1 MRVTMARDELLTALH
16 RVQGIVEKRN
26 TMPSLANVLLEA
38 RPEGLEIVAT
48 DLELGMRGL
57 YKATV
62 EEPGSVTFSARK
74 LYEIL
79 KEIKDSE
86 IVMTVTDNCLVTIQA
101 GRGQFNVVGLTS
113 KDFPPLPSIER
124 EDLIPLPGMGLL
136 QLIRKTLFAVGDNDT
151 RYVLNGLLIIV
162 TTSGGEPLIRLVGT
176 DGHRLAMADQ
186 KLVPAEA
193 GSQGS
198 GSPIKALDQEV
209 KVIVPKKAAAEIRRL
224 LEEGGDEPMI
234 GFTKNMLIF
243 RKSGLVLTSRLM
255 EGNYPNYQQVIPRV
269 SNKGITVNRDELEG
283 ALRRVSVLSQDKTS
297 AVKLTFSKKAITLFS
312 SHPDMGEAKED
323 ILASFHGEEFSA
335 GFNARYLL
343 EVLGVIESE
352 MVVLNMEAPLS
363 PCLIRELDSPLFQT
377 VVMPVKV

>member
-1 MRVTMARDELLTALH
+1 MRVTLERDELLTALH

-38 RPEGLEIVAT
+38 KKEGLDISAT

-79 KEIKDSE
+79 KEIKDAE
-86 IVMTVTDNCLVTIQA
+86 IVMTMTDDCLVTIKA
-101 GRGQFNVVGLTS
+101 GRGEFKVVGLPS
-113 KDFPPLPSIER
+113 KDFPPLPAIER
-124 EDLIPLPGMGLL
+124 EGLIPLPGAGLL

-151 RYVLNGLLIIV
+151 RYVLNGLLIVV
-162 TTSGGEPLIRLVGT
+162 TGEGEAPMIRLVGT
-176 DGHRLAMADQ
+176 DGHRLAMAEQ
-186 KLVPAEA
+186 KLETDA
-193 GSQGS
+193 
-198 GSPIKALDQEV
+198 KAPVEQEQ

-255 EGNYPNYQQVIPRV
+255 EGNYPNYQQVVPKAG
-269 SNKGITVNRDELEG
+269 NKKITVNREDLEG
-283 ALRRVSVLSQDKTS
+283 ALRRVSVLSQNKS
-297 AVKLTFSKKAITLFS
+297 YAVKLTFSKKAITLFS
-312 SHPDMGEAKED
+312 SHPDMGEAREE
-323 ILASFHGEEFSA
+323 IAAGFNGEEFSA

-343 EVLGVIESE
+343 DVLGVMESE
-352 MVVLNMEAPLS
+352 TVVMNMEASLS
-363 PCLIRELDSPLFQT
+363 PCLIREKDDPLFQA

>member
-1 MRVTMARDELLTALH
+1 MRVTVERDELLTALH

-38 RPEGLEIVAT
+38 KPEGLDISAT

-62 EEPGSVTFSARK
+62 EEPGSVTFPARK

-79 KEIKDSE
+79 KEIKDPE
-86 IVMTVTDNCLVTIQA
+86 IAITVTDDCLVTIKA
-101 GRGQFNVVGLTS
+101 GLGEFKVVGLPS
-113 KDFPPLPSIER
+113 KDFPPLPAIER
-124 EDLIPLPGMGLL
+124 EGLIPLPGAGLL

-151 RYVLNGLLIIV
+151 RYVLNGLLIVV
-162 TTSGGEPLIRLVGT
+162 TNTDETPIIRLVGT

-186 KLVPAEA
+186 KLEIEKKTPLE
-193 GSQGS
+193 
-198 GSPIKALDQEV
+198 QEE
-209 KVIVPKKAAAEIRRL
+209 KVIVPKKAATEIRRL

-255 EGNYPNYQQVIPRV
+255 EGNYPNYLQVIPKA
-269 SNKGITVNRDELEG
+269 SNKKITVNRDDLEG
-283 ALRRVSVLSQDKTS
+283 ALRRVSVLAQNKSH

-312 SHPDMGEAKED
+312 SHPDTGEAKEE
-323 ILASFHGEEFSA
+323 IPAGFNGEEFSA

-343 EVLGVIESE
+343 DVLGVMESE
-352 MVVLNMEAPLS
+352 TVVLNMEASLS
-363 PCLIRELDSPLFQT
+363 PCLIRELDTPMFQA

>member
-1 MRVTMARDELLTALH
+1 MRLTVERNELLTALH

-38 RPEGLEIVAT
+38 KPEGLDISAT

-62 EEPGSVTFSARK
+62 EDPGSVTFSARK

-79 KEIKDSE
+79 KEINDSE
-86 IVMTVTDNCLVTIQA
+86 IAMTVTDDCLVTIKTD
-101 GRGQFNVVGLTS
+101 RGEFKVVGLPS
-113 KDFPPLPSIER
+113 KDFPPLPAIER
-124 EDLIPLPGMGLL
+124 DGLISLPGVGLL

-151 RYVLNGLLIIV
+151 RYVLNGLLIVV
-162 TTSGGEPLIRLVGT
+162 TNAGETPMIRLVGT
-176 DGHRLAMADQ
+176 DGHRLAMAEQ
-186 KLVPAEA
+186 NLVPAEA
-193 GSQGS
+193 GSQN
-198 GSPIKALDQEV
+198 QEQ

-224 LEEGGDEPMI
+224 LEEGGEEPMI

-255 EGNYPNYQQVIPRV
+255 EGNYPNYQQVIPKA
-269 SNKGITVNRDELEG
+269 SNKKITVNRADLEG
-283 ALRRVSVLSQDKTS
+283 ALRRVSVLSQNKS
-297 AVKLTFSKKAITLFS
+297 YAVKLTFSKKAITLFS
-312 SHPDMGEAKED
+312 SHPDMGEAQEQ
-323 ILASFHGEEFSA
+323 IPAGFNGEEFSA

-343 EVLGVIESE
+343 DVLGVMESE
-352 MVVLNMEAPLS
+352 AVALNMEASLS
-363 PCLIRELDSPLFQT
+363 PCLIRESDNASFQA

>member
-1 MRVTMARDELLTALH
+1 MRVTVEREVLLTALH

-38 RPEGLEIVAT
+38 KKEGLDISAT

-62 EEPGSVTFSARK
+62 EEPGSVTFPARK

-79 KEIKDSE
+79 KEINDQE
-86 IVMTVTDNCLVTIQA
+86 IAMTVTEDCLVTITTA
-101 GRGQFNVVGLTS
+101 RGEFKVVGLPS
-113 KDFPPLPSIER
+113 KDFPPLPAIER
-124 EDLIPLPGMGLL
+124 DGLIPLPGKGVL

-151 RYVLNGLLIIV
+151 RYVLNGLLIVV
-162 TTSGGEPLIRLVGT
+162 TNAGGTPVIRLVGT
-176 DGHRLAMADQ
+176 DGHRLAMAEQ
-186 KLVPAEA
+186 KLEAENKKSA
-193 GSQGS
+193 D
-198 GSPIKALDQEV
+198 AQEE

-224 LEEGGDEPMI
+224 LEEDDDEPMI

-255 EGNYPNYQQVIPRV
+255 EGNYPNYQQVIPKAG
-269 SNKGITVNRDELEG
+269 NKQIAVNRDDLEG
-283 ALRRVSVLSQDKTS
+283 ALRRVSVLSQNKTY

-312 SHPDMGEAKED
+312 SHPDMGEANEE
-323 ILASFHGEEFSA
+323 IPASFNGEEFSA

-343 EVLGVIESE
+343 DVLSVLESE
-352 MVVLNMEAPLS
+352 TVVLNMEASLS
-363 PCLIRELDSPLFQT
+363 PCLIREKDNALFQA

>member
-1 MRVTMARDELLTALH
+1 MRVTMERDELLTALH

-38 RPEGLEIVAT
+38 KPEGLDISAT

-86 IVMTVTDNCLVTIQA
+86 IAMTVTDDCLVTLKTE
-101 GRGQFNVVGLTS
+101 RGEFKVVGLPS
-113 KDFPPLPSIER
+113 KDFPPLPAIER
-124 EDLIPLPGMGLL
+124 EGLIPLPGAGLL

-151 RYVLNGLLIIV
+151 RYVLNGLLIVV
-162 TTSGGEPLIRLVGT
+162 TNAGGTPMIRLVGT
-176 DGHRLAMADQ
+176 DGHRLAMAEQ
-186 KLVPAEA
+186 NLETNA
-193 GSQGS
+193 
-198 GSPIKALDQEV
+198 KASLEQEE

-255 EGNYPNYQQVIPRV
+255 EGNYPNYQQVIPKA
-269 SNKGITVNRDELEG
+269 SNKKITVTRDDLEG
-283 ALRRVSVLSQDKTS
+283 ALRRVSVLSQNKS
-297 AVKLTFSKKAITLFS
+297 YAVKLTFSKKAVTLFS
-312 SHPDMGEAKED
+312 SHPDMGEAQEEIPAD
-323 ILASFHGEEFSA
+323 FNGEEFSA

-343 EVLGVIESE
+343 DVLGVMESE
-352 MVVLNMEAPLS
+352 TAVLNMEAPLS
-363 PCLIRELDSPLFQT
+363 PCLIRETDNPMFQS
-377 VVMPVKV
+377 VVMPVQV

>member
-38 RPEGLEIVAT
+38 KPEGLDILAT

-101 GRGQFNVVGLTS
+101 GRSQFKVVGLPS
-113 KDFPPLPSIER
+113 KDFPPLPAIER
-124 EDLIPLPGMGLL
+124 EGLMPLPGMGLL

-151 RYVLNGLLIIV
+151 RYVLNGLLIVV
-162 TTSGGEPLIRLVGT
+162 TNAGGEPIIRLVGT

-186 KLVPAEA
+186 KLEIEKEK
-193 GSQGS
+193 S
-198 GSPIKALDQEV
+198 LDQEV

-255 EGNYPNYQQVIPRV
+255 EGNYPNYQQVIPKV
-269 SNKGITVNRDELEG
+269 SNKKITVNRDDLEG
-283 ALRRVSVLSQDKTS
+283 ALRRVSVLSQNKTS
-297 AVKLTFSKKAITLFS
+297 AVKLTFSKKTITLFS

-323 ILASFHGEEFSA
+323 IPASFNGEEFSA

-352 MVVLNMEAPLS
+352 TVVLNMEAPLS
-363 PCLIRELDSPLFQT
+363 PCLIRELDNPLFQT

>member
-1 MRVTMARDELLTALH
+1 MRVTVERDELLTALH

-38 RPEGLEIVAT
+38 KPEGLDISAT

-62 EEPGSVTFSARK
+62 EEPGSVTFPARK

-79 KEIKDSE
+79 KEIKEQE
-86 IVMTVTDNCLVTIQA
+86 IAMTVTDDCLVTIKA
-101 GRGQFNVVGLTS
+101 GLGEFKVVGLPS
-113 KDFPPLPSIER
+113 KDFPPLPAIER
-124 EDLIPLPGMGLL
+124 EGLIPLPGVGLL

-151 RYVLNGLLIIV
+151 RYVLNGLLIVV
-162 TTSGGEPLIRLVGT
+162 TNTDETPIIRLVGT

-186 KLVPAEA
+186 KLEIEKKTPLE
-193 GSQGS
+193 
-198 GSPIKALDQEV
+198 QEE
-209 KVIVPKKAAAEIRRL
+209 KVIVPKKAATEIRRL

-255 EGNYPNYQQVIPRV
+255 EGNYPNYQQVIPKA
-269 SNKGITVNRDELEG
+269 SNKKITVNRDDLEG
-283 ALRRVSVLSQDKTS
+283 ALRRVSVLAQNKSY

-312 SHPDMGEAKED
+312 SHPDTGEAKEE
-323 ILASFHGEEFSA
+323 IPASFNGEEFAA

-343 EVLGVIESE
+343 DVLGVMESE
-352 MVVLNMEAPLS
+352 TVVLNMEASLS
-363 PCLIRELDSPLFQT
+363 PCLIRELDTPMFQA

>member
-1 MRVTMARDELLTALH
+1 MRLTVERDELLTALH

-38 RPEGLEIVAT
+38 KPEGLDISAT

-79 KEIKDSE
+79 KEINDSE
-86 IVMTVTDNCLVTIQA
+86 IAITVTDDCLVTIKTD
-101 GRGQFNVVGLTS
+101 RGEFKVVGLPS
-113 KDFPPLPSIER
+113 KDFPPLPAIER
-124 EDLIPLPGMGLL
+124 DGLIPLPGAGLL
-136 QLIRKTLFAVGDNDT
+136 QLIRRTLFAVGDNDT
-151 RYVLNGLLIIV
+151 RYVLNGLLIVV
-162 TTSGGEPLIRLVGT
+162 TNEDEKPVIRLVGT
-176 DGHRLAMADQ
+176 DGHRLAMAEQ
-186 KLVPAEA
+186 KLETDAKA
-193 GSQGS
+193 
-198 GSPIKALDQEV
+198 SPEE

-243 RKSGLVLTSRLM
+243 RKSGLVMTSRLM
-255 EGNYPNYQQVIPRV
+255 EGNYPNYQQVIPKA
-269 SNKGITVNRDELEG
+269 SNKKITVNRDDLEG
-283 ALRRVSVLSQDKTS
+283 ALRRVSVLSQNKS
-297 AVKLTFSKKAITLFS
+297 YAVKLTFSKEAITLFS
-312 SHPDMGEAKED
+312 SHPDMGEAQEG
-323 ILASFHGEEFSA
+323 IPASFNGDEFSA

-343 EVLGVIESE
+343 DVLGVMESE
-352 MVVLNMEAPLS
+352 TVALNMEASLS
-363 PCLIRELDSPLFQT
+363 PCLIREKDNPLFQA

>member
-1 MRVTMARDELLTALH
+1 MRVTVEREVLLTALH

-38 RPEGLEIVAT
+38 KKEGLDIAAT

-79 KEIKDSE
+79 KEIKDRE
-86 IVMTVTDNCLVTIQA
+86 IAVTVTDDCLVTLKTE
-101 GRGQFNVVGLTS
+101 RGEFKVVGLPS
-113 KDFPPLPSIER
+113 KDFPPLPAIER
-124 EDLIPLPGMGLL
+124 EGLIPLPGTGLL
-136 QLIRKTLFAVGDNDT
+136 RLIRKTLFAVGDNDT
-151 RYVLNGLLIIV
+151 RYVLNGLLIVV
-162 TTSGGEPLIRLVGT
+162 TSADGTPMIRLVGT
-176 DGHRLAMADQ
+176 DGHRLAMAEQ
-186 KLVPAEA
+186 KLEAENK
-193 GSQGS
+193 GS
-198 GSPIKALDQEV
+198 ADAQEE

-224 LEEGGDEPMI
+224 LEEDEDEPMI

-255 EGNYPNYQQVIPRV
+255 EGNYPNYQQVIPKAG
-269 SNKGITVNRDELEG
+269 NKQIEVNRDDLEG
-283 ALRRVSVLSQDKTS
+283 ALRRVSVLSQNKTY
-297 AVKLTFSKKAITLFS
+297 AVKLTFSKEAITLFS
-312 SHPDMGEAKED
+312 SHPDMGEANEE
-323 ILASFHGEEFSA
+323 IPASFNGEEFSA

-343 EVLGVIESE
+343 DVLGVMESE
-352 MVVLNMEAPLS
+352 TVVLNMEASLS
-363 PCLIRELDSPLFQT
+363 PCLIREKDNALFQA

>member
-1 MRVTMARDELLTALH
+1 MRLTVERNELLTALQ

-38 RPEGLEIVAT
+38 KPEGLDISAT

-62 EEPGSVTFSARK
+62 EDPGSVTFPARK

-79 KEIKDSE
+79 KEINDSE
-86 IVMTVTDNCLVTIQA
+86 IAMTVMDDCLVTIKTN
-101 GRGQFNVVGLTS
+101 RGEFKVVGLPS
-113 KDFPPLPSIER
+113 KDFPPLPAIER
-124 EDLIPLPGMGLL
+124 DGLIPLPGVGLL

-151 RYVLNGLLIIV
+151 RYVLNGLLIVV
-162 TTSGGEPLIRLVGT
+162 TNAGETPMIRLVGT
-176 DGHRLAMADQ
+176 DGHRLAMAEQ
-186 KLVPAEA
+186 NLEAEA
-193 GSQGS
+193 
-198 GSPIKALDQEV
+198 KASVDQEH

-224 LEEGGDEPMI
+224 LEEGGEEPMI

-255 EGNYPNYQQVIPRV
+255 EGSYPNYQQVIPKA
-269 SNKGITVNRDELEG
+269 SSKKITVNRDDLEG
-283 ALRRVSVLSQDKTS
+283 ALRRVSVLSQNKS
-297 AVKLTFSKKAITLFS
+297 YAVKLTFSKKAITLFS
-312 SHPDMGEAKED
+312 SHPDMGEAQEE
-323 ILASFHGEEFSA
+323 IPAGFNGEEFSA

-343 EVLGVIESE
+343 DVLGVMDGET
-352 MVVLNMEAPLS
+352 VTLNMEAALS
-363 PCLIRELDSPLFQT
+363 PCLLRESENPSFQA

>member
-1 MRVTMARDELLTALH
+1 MRVTVEREVLLTALH

-38 RPEGLEIVAT
+38 KKEGLDIAAT

-79 KEIKDSE
+79 KEIKDQE
-86 IVMTVTDNCLVTIQA
+86 IAISVTDDCLVTLKTE
-101 GRGQFNVVGLTS
+101 RGEFKVVGLPS
-113 KDFPPLPSIER
+113 KDFPPLPAIER
-124 EDLIPLPGMGLL
+124 EGLIPLPGTGLL

-151 RYVLNGLLIIV
+151 RYVLNGLLIVV
-162 TTSGGEPLIRLVGT
+162 TSAGGPPMIRLVGT
-176 DGHRLAMADQ
+176 DGHRLAMAEQ
-186 KLVPAEA
+186 KLEAENKESA
-193 GSQGS
+193 D
-198 GSPIKALDQEV
+198 AQEE

-224 LEEGGDEPMI
+224 LEEDEDEPMI

-255 EGNYPNYQQVIPRV
+255 EGNYPNYQQVIPKAG
-269 SNKGITVNRDELEG
+269 NKQIAVNRDDLEG
-283 ALRRVSVLSQDKTS
+283 ALRRVSVLSQNKTY
-297 AVKLTFSKKAITLFS
+297 AVKLTFSNKAITLFS
-312 SHPDMGEAKED
+312 SHPDMGEANEE
-323 ILASFHGEEFSA
+323 IPASFNGEEFSA

-343 EVLGVIESE
+343 DVLGVMESE
-352 MVVLNMEAPLS
+352 TVVLNMEASLS
-363 PCLIRELDSPLFQT
+363 PCLIREKDNAMFQA

>member
-1 MRVTMARDELLTALH
+1 MRVTVERNELLTALQ

-38 RPEGLEIVAT
+38 KPEGLDISAT

-79 KEIKDSE
+79 KEINDSE
-86 IVMTVTDNCLVTIQA
+86 IAMTVTDDCLVTIKT
-101 GRGQFNVVGLTS
+101 GRGEFKVVGLPS
-113 KDFPPLPSIER
+113 KDFPPLPAIER
-124 EDLIPLPGMGLL
+124 EGLIPLPGVGLL

-151 RYVLNGLLIIV
+151 RYVLNGLLIVV
-162 TTSGGEPLIRLVGT
+162 TNSGETPIIRLVGT
-176 DGHRLAMADQ
+176 DGHRLAMAEQ
-186 KLVPAEA
+186 NLVPAE
-193 GSQGS
+193 GGGQN
-198 GSPIKALDQEV
+198 QEE

-255 EGNYPNYQQVIPRV
+255 EGNYPNYQQVIPKAG
-269 SNKGITVNRDELEG
+269 NKKITVTRDDLEG
-283 ALRRVSVLSQDKTS
+283 ALRRVSVLSQNKS
-297 AVKLTFSKKAITLFS
+297 YAVKLTFSKKAITLFS
-312 SHPDMGEAKED
+312 SHPDMGEAQ
-323 ILASFHGEEFSA
+323 EEIPAGFNGDDFSA

-343 EVLGVIESE
+343 DVLGVMESE
-352 MVVLNMEAPLS
+352 TVVLNMEASLS
-363 PCLIRELDSPLFQT
+363 PCLIREMDNPSFQA

>member
-1 MRVTMARDELLTALH
+1 MRVTVEREVLLTALH

-38 RPEGLEIVAT
+38 KKDGLDISAT

-79 KEIKDSE
+79 KEIKDEE
-86 IVMTVTDNCLVTIQA
+86 IAMTVTEDCLVTIKT
-101 GRGQFNVVGLTS
+101 GRGEFKVVGLPS
-113 KDFPPLPSIER
+113 KDFPPLPVIER
-124 EDLIPLPGMGLL
+124 DGLIPLPGGGIL

-151 RYVLNGLLIIV
+151 RYVLNGLLVVV
-162 TTSGGEPLIRLVGT
+162 TNAGGLPMIRLVGT
-176 DGHRLAMADQ
+176 DGHRLAMAEQRLETDE
-186 KLVPAEA
+186 KSSPA
-193 GSQGS
+193 
-198 GSPIKALDQEV
+198 QEE

-224 LEEGGDEPMI
+224 LEEDGDEPMI

-243 RKSGLVLTSRLM
+243 RRSGLVMTSRLM
-255 EGNYPNYQQVIPRV
+255 EGNYPNYQQVIPKAGDKKV
-269 SNKGITVNRDELEG
+269 TVNRDDLEG
-283 ALRRVSVLSQDKTS
+283 ALRRVSVLSQNKTY
-297 AVKLTFSKKAITLFS
+297 AVKLTFSEKAIMLFS
-312 SHPDMGEAKED
+312 SHPDMGEAKEE
-323 ILASFHGEEFSA
+323 IPASFNGEEFSA

-343 EVLGVIESE
+343 DVLGVMESE
-352 MVVLNMEAPLS
+352 TIMLNMEAPLS
-363 PCLIRELDSPLFQT
+363 PCLIREQDNALFQS

>member
-1 MRVTMARDELLTALH
+1 MRVTVEREVLLTALH

-38 RPEGLEIVAT
+38 KKEGLDISAT

-79 KEIKDSE
+79 KEIKDQE
-86 IVMTVTDNCLVTIQA
+86 IAMTVTEDCLVTITT
-101 GRGQFNVVGLTS
+101 GRGEFKVVGLPS
-113 KDFPPLPSIER
+113 KDFPPLPAIER
-124 EDLIPLPGMGLL
+124 DGLIPLPGTGLL

-151 RYVLNGLLIIV
+151 RYVLNGLLVVV
-162 TTSGGEPLIRLVGT
+162 TNDGGKPMIRLVGT
-176 DGHRLAMADQ
+176 DGHRLAMAEQ
-186 KLVPAEA
+186 KLETDKKSSPA
-193 GSQGS
+193 
-198 GSPIKALDQEV
+198 QEE

-224 LEEGGDEPMI
+224 LEEDEDEPMI

-255 EGNYPNYQQVIPRV
+255 EGNYPNYQQVIPKAG
-269 SNKGITVNRDELEG
+269 NKQIAVNRDDLEG
-283 ALRRVSVLSQDKTS
+283 ALRRVSVLSQNKTY

-312 SHPDMGEAKED
+312 SHPDMGEANEE
-323 ILASFHGEEFSA
+323 IPASFNGEEFSA

-343 EVLGVIESE
+343 DVLSVLESE
-352 MVVLNMEAPLS
+352 TVVLNMEASLS
-363 PCLIRELDSPLFQT
+363 PCLIREKDNALFQA

>member
-1 MRVTMARDELLTALH
+1 MRVTMARDELLTALQ

-38 RPEGLEIVAT
+38 KPEGLDILAT

-62 EEPGSVTFSARK
+62 AEPGSVTFPAKK

-79 KEIKDSE
+79 KEIKDQE
-86 IVMTVTDNCLVTIQA
+86 VAMTMTDDCLVTIQA
-101 GRGQFNVVGLTS
+101 GRSQFKVVGLPS
-113 KDFPPLPSIER
+113 KDFPPLPAIER
-124 EDLIPLPGMGLL
+124 EGLMPLPGMDLL

-151 RYVLNGLLIIV
+151 RYVLNGLLIVV
-162 TTSGGEPLIRLVGT
+162 TGADGASLIRLVGT
-176 DGHRLAMADQ
+176 DGHRLAMAEQ
-186 KLVPAEA
+186 KLKIEKKKSA
-193 GSQGS
+193 
-198 GSPIKALDQEV
+198 DQEV

-255 EGNYPNYQQVIPRV
+255 EGAYPNYQQVVPKA
-269 SNKGITVNRDELEG
+269 SNKKITVNRDDLEG
-283 ALRRVSVLSQDKTS
+283 ALRRVSVLSQNKTY
-297 AVKLTFSKKAITLFS
+297 AVKLTFAKKSITLFS

-323 ILASFHGEEFSA
+323 IPASFNGEEFSA

-343 EVLGVIESE
+343 EVLGVVESE
-352 MVVLNMEAPLS
+352 TVALNMEAPLS
-363 PCLIRELDSPLFQT
+363 PCLIREPESSAFQA